1 MFKLIELGKVKM
13 YVCGFMVYNYIYIG
27 NVRLV
32 INYDVVRCYFE
43 Y

>member
-1 MFKLIELGKVKM
+1 MFKFIELGKVKM
-13 YVCGFMVYNYIYIG
+13 YVCGFIVYNYIYIG